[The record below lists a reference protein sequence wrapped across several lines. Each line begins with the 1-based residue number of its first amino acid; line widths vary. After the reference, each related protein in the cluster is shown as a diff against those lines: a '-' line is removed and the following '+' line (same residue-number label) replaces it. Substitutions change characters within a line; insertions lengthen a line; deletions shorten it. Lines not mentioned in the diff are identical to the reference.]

1 MDLQRNGKAAIGD
14 GASTGLGRAGTP
26 VWLRWGRIAVFI
38 ACAGLLV
45 VGGMLFAGAPT
56 AEGQGILDGYAYTE
70 RVCQELGQQPR
81 HYNVRDEMAGS
92 DWRSD
97 GGWAIVLVRS
107 AVYASG
113 YTFGSVASYATTMPT
128 VEAVALG
135 IGKTPIT
142 ESNTGRTGFQELDAA
157 GRPYQQWVV
166 IDRDG
171 NGAIDN
177 ADRLQRP
184 VPPND
189 LVWEKRR
196 WSTWVNNYGAIYIR
210 WANMLWCR

>member
-1 MDLQRNGKAAIGD
+1 MNLQQNGKAAIGG
-14 GASTGLGRAGTP
+14 GASKGLERARAPSG
-26 VWLRWGRIAVFI
+26 LRWGRIAVCI
-38 ACAGLLV
+38 AWAGLVV
-45 VGGMLFAGAPT
+45 VGGMLFAGAT
-56 AEGQGILDGYAYTE
+56 AEGQGRLNGYAYTQ

-81 HYNVRDEMAGS
+81 HYNVRDAMAGS
-92 DWRSD
+92 DWSSD

-113 YTFGSVASYATTMPT
+113 YTFGAVASYETTMPM
-128 VEAVALG
+128 VESVALG

-166 IDRDG
+166 LDRDG

-196 WSTWVNNYGAIYIR
+196 WSTWVNNYGATYIR